1 LLVDWANGMRYR
13 SRTEIIS
20 KVLDAAN
27 GGGATRTKIMYRAYL
42 SYTQMKEYVEL
53 LTERGLLN
61 YDLDKQTFR
70 TTEKGLRF
78 LQAYNQISDMISEEQ
93 SSQQETWIHR

>member
-1 LLVDWANGMRYR
+1 MRYR
-13 SRTEIIS
+13 SKTEIIS
-20 KVLDAAN
+20 KILDAAN

-42 SYTQMKEYVEL
+42 SYNQMKEYVQR
-53 LTERGLLN
+53 LTERDLLH
-61 YDLDKQTFR
+61 YDENTQTFK

-78 LQAYNQISDMISEEQ
+78 LQVYNQISDMISEEQ

>member
-1 LLVDWANGMRYR
+1 MRYR
-13 SRTEIIS
+13 SRIEIIS

-53 LTERGLLN
+53 LTERGLLS
-61 YDLDKQTFR
+61 YDLDRQTFR

-78 LQAYNQISDMISEEQ
+78 LQAYNQISDMINEEEEED
-93 SSQQETWIHR
+93 SQQKMRIYR